1 MATMIPPPQAPDF
14 LAANGWEGAEIRPL
28 AGDASFR
35 RYFRVHRGDQTA
47 VLMDAPPEHEDIGPF
62 LKVAEHLLDRGFAPP
77 RPLAVDRRQGLLL
90 LEDFGDDRVAPLLT
104 RQPEREREIYEAAVD
119 VAVRLASEAAPDDL
133 PPYDAAALEREVGL
147 FTEWYA
153 PALDLHVDTGG
164 FRAAWQASWG
174 AVLDETRRAPVMVL
188 RDFHA
193 DNLMVVP
200 FLDQLGLL
208 DFQDALAGHRAYDLV
223 SLLQDARRDVA
234 PELEEAM
241 LERFVGGAGIDDAQA
256 FRAEY
261 EVLGAQRNVKI
272 LGIFTRLW
280 KRDGKPA
287 YPAMHPRIWSY
298 LDRNLAH
305 PALGPVRAWFD
316 ANIPAAARGDAVA
329 RRAQ

>member
-1 MATMIPPPQAPDF
+1 
-14 LAANGWEGAEIRPL
+14 
-28 AGDASFR
+28 
-35 RYFRVHRGDQTA
+35 
-47 VLMDAPPEHEDIGPF
+47 
-62 LKVAEHLLDRGFAPP
+62 
-77 RPLAVDRRQGLLL
+77 
-90 LEDFGDDRVAPLLT
+90 
-104 RQPEREREIYEAAVD
+104 

-147 FTEWYA
+147 FTELYA

-234 PELEEAM
+234 PELKRRSWSGSWAAQASTT
-241 LERFVGGAGIDDAQA
+241 RQA
-256 FRAEY
+256 FRADMKCWARTQREDPRHLY
-261 EVLGAQRNVKI
+261 AAVEAGRQAGLSRHAPADLFLSGSQSGASGAGAGAR
-272 LGIFTRLW
+272 W
-280 KRDGKPA
+280 
-287 YPAMHPRIWSY
+287 
-298 LDRNLAH
+298 
-305 PALGPVRAWFD
+305 VRRQ
-316 ANIPAAARGDAVA
+316 IPAAARGDAVA